1 MGSLIEQIKT
11 VVQMNVLSIA
21 QRGLTT
27 LVTLF
32 SVAVVV
38 SVLLAF
44 MAVSNGFNTTVEN
57 SGSDALGI
65 ALRGGSAAELNS
77 SLGSDDVKFLEDA
90 PSIKRDE
97 NGPIV
102 SAELYVIVSGIK
114 KSSQSPANLSLRGVA
129 QSGISLRPNVVLTE
143 GRMFKPGLGE
153 VVVGQAIAR
162 DFEGFE
168 LGNSIK
174 LGKAEWKVVGIFTAN
189 GSVHES
195 ELWADVKTVQ
205 SQFNRGNSY
214 QVMRFALE
222 EPGNLSEVEAFAKTN
237 PSLSLDL
244 TTEREYFASQAQG
257 LKVFI
262 ILGWFLSIVMALGA
276 LAGALNAMYTSVA
289 QRTQEIAT
297 LRAIGFRG
305 ISAFFGTMV
314 ESLLIAI
321 IGGGIGTLAA
331 YLFFDG
337 MTGSTLG
344 ATSFT
349 QVVFDFRLSAESF
362 QAGMII
368 AILIGLVG
376 GFFPAMKAARIPVVE
391 AFSIQS

>member
-90 PSIKRDE
+90 PGIKRDE

-321 IGGGIGTLAA
+321 IGGAIGTLAA

>member
-90 PSIKRDE
+90 PGIKRDE

-305 ISAFFGTMV
+305 ISAFVGTMV

-321 IGGGIGTLAA
+321 IGGAIGTLAA